1 MVPGYIATDHAAS
14 AVGNPSGG
22 AAAPEEKKGMP
33 PEELA
38 TMIADAIE
46 AGKPQLVASQLD
58 GKVGMLLR
66 TLAPGL
72 LFKIM
77 KGKAKKL

>member
-1 MVPGYIATDHAAS
+1 
-14 AVGNPSGG
+14 
-22 AAAPEEKKGMP
+22 MP